1 MKSISRKFLW
11 NWFHGKLLLFLNRYI
26 VLFNKSHESILR
38 SISYGS
44 NSIYVSLAG
53 LNVFHGSHGG
63 LTSLVTSLGLRVT
76 FDLNFRSD
84 RKSAGAKFLISDLQ
98 WWESDITINYWSYDL
113 KNFLFIIYHLCYIFF
128 FGLLITTHYVIF
140 RRLYWIHESLQL
152 CISVI
157 CNTYFIPAIG
167 FFKDYLQFL
176 NCLLVHFY
184 CNYSNVCDLH
194 ICIIWK
200 GVGVEKNKF
209 FFNLKITFKR

>member
-1 MKSISRKFLW
+1 M
-11 NWFHGKLLLFLNRYI
+11 NRYI

-63 LTSLVTSLGLRVT
+63 LTSLVTSFGLRVT

-98 WWESDITINYWSYDL
+98 WWESNITINYWSYDL
-113 KNFLFIIYHLCYIFF
+113 KKFPFYYIPFVLYFF

-152 CISVI
+152 CISVK

-167 FFKDYLQFL
+167 FFKDYLQLF

-184 CNYSNVCDLH
+184 SNYSYVCDLH

-200 GVGVEKNKF
+200 GVGVEKKEI
-209 FFNLKITFKR
+209 KTAPM

>member
-1 MKSISRKFLW
+1 MVFKLEIENYLPKAKRNEAQWWISLHPLIPSHFPLMVEWVSAKLIYFFNPHFSLK
-11 NWFHGKLLLFLNRYI
+11 NQSLLLFLNRYI

-113 KNFLFIIYHLCYIFF
+113 KKFPFYYIPFVLYFF
-128 FGLLITTHYVIF
+128 FL
-140 RRLYWIHESLQL
+140 
-152 CISVI
+152 
-157 CNTYFIPAIG
+157 A
-167 FFKDYLQFL
+167 YL
-176 NCLLVHFY
+176 
-184 CNYSNVCDLH
+184 
-194 ICIIWK
+194 
-200 GVGVEKNKF
+200 
-209 FFNLKITFKR
+209 

>member
-1 MKSISRKFLW
+1 MFFSWNQFHEKFREID
-11 NWFHGKLLLFLNRYI
+11 FTKKCYFLNRYI

-63 LTSLVTSLGLRVT
+63 LTSLVTSFGLRVT

-98 WWESDITINYWSYDL
+98 WWESNITINYWSYDL

-128 FGLLITTHYVIF
+128 WLTYNNTLRDLQKIVLNTWELTT
-140 RRLYWIHESLQL
+140 LY
-152 CISVI
+152 
-157 CNTYFIPAIG
+157 
-167 FFKDYLQFL
+167 
-176 NCLLVHFY
+176 
-184 CNYSNVCDLH
+184 
-194 ICIIWK
+194 
-200 GVGVEKNKF
+200 
-209 FFNLKITFKR
+209 